1 MRILVVEDEK
11 SLALV
16 IKARLEKEK
25 YMVDIATDGEDGLYN
40 VMTNA
45 YDLVILDVMLPYVDG
60 FTILSKA
67 KKNNITAKLVMLTAK
82 SMIDDKLN
90 GLNNGADDYITKPFH
105 IEEVVARINNLL
117 RKNSKLKDYIEY
129 HDLRLNLKDSSIT
142 CTKTNESINIGN
154 SNLAKAG
161 RLKSTMSFVP
171 GFTECVL
178 KTKGDRNHEFA
189 GSKRHIKNIW
199 KWGDCSR
206 GIKECKFLSR
216 KRRVFSHCRRV
227 RFRKEYS
234 VKYDRSA

>member
-67 KKNNITAKLVMLTAK
+67 KKNNITAKFVMLTAK
-82 SMIDDKLN
+82 SMIEDKLN

-142 CTKTNESINIGN
+142 CTKTNESINIVCKEFQLLEYFMNNPNQIISKEQIYDKVWGIDN
-154 SNLAKAG
+154 EIESKNLEAYLSFIRKKLKLIG
-161 RLKSTMSFVP
+161 TNVNIKST
-171 GFTECVL
+171 
-178 KTKGDRNHEFA
+178 
-189 GSKRHIKNIW
+189 
-199 KWGDCSR
+199 R
-206 GIKECKFLSR
+206 GLGYKMEYEDEKVKE
-216 KRRVFSHCRRV
+216 
-227 RFRKEYS
+227 
-234 VKYDRSA
+234 